1 MARPPVVNTR
11 SKRPEEIAQKPLERK
26 AVKFSPKTEKGDMD
40 TADNCGGIEWIPLR
54 VAQEVSLL
62 RYVARKQAVEVNE
75 L

>member
-1 MARPPVVNTR
+1 
-11 SKRPEEIAQKPLERK
+11 
-26 AVKFSPKTEKGDMD
+26 MD

-62 RYVARKQAVEVNE
+62 RYVARKQAAEVNE